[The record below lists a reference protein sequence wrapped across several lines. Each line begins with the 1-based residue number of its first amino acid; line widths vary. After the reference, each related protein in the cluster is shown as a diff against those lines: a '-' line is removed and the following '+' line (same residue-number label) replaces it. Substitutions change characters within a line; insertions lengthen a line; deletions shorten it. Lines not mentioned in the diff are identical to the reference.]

1 MDESG
6 KIVLGTASELL
17 LHERLPRAEDP
28 VGSCSYPAVPEQDRR
43 RYLPSTWRRI
53 CPVVIAAVVPENEM
67 ENYVEYISQYVGREN
82 VYPMDIR
89 AIGAVHIG

>member
-1 MDESG
+1 MT
-6 KIVLGTASELL
+6 VFM
-17 LHERLPRAEDP
+17 
-28 VGSCSYPAVPEQDRR
+28 
-43 RYLPSTWRRI
+43 
-53 CPVVIAAVVPENEM
+53 AAVLPVLLQLLYRKNEM